1 MSADATDE
9 SAKVLVLLVNAERLN
24 ETASEVSCNRERQ
37 VRQPL
42 GTMQAKFLEALKMDL
57 QKQCT
62 WSNNG
67 WARVR

>member
-1 MSADATDE
+1 MCADATDE

-42 GTMQAKFLEALKMDL
+42 GTMQAKFLEATEHEKGIH
-57 QKQCT
+57 KQSQVCYIPY
-62 WSNNG
+62 
-67 WARVR
+67 V